1 MMLACCFACPFSPV
15 ISSVLVG
22 DEIGVD
28 SFWNCNV
35 KYLCG
40 VLFCIFINLA
50 LE

>member
-1 MMLACCFACPFSPV
+1 MMLVCGFACPFSRV

-28 SFWNCNV
+28 FCWNCDV

-40 VLFCIFINLA
+40 DIFFIFINLA